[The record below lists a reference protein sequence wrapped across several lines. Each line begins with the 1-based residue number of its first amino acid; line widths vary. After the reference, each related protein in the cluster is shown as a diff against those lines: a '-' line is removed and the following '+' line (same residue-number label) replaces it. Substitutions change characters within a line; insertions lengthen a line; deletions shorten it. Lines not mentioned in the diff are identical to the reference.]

1 MNKLLFTAVLIISN
15 LLVAI
20 AGNENSYEIG
30 KRVKLNSGILNE
42 ERELII
48 YIPASYEFSNQDY
61 PVLYLLDGE
70 AHFHHATGIVQ
81 FLSSQGLM
89 PEMIVVSV
97 VNTDRNKDFTPTKLS
112 QRHTSGGA
120 DKFMDFFQKELFP
133 MMDSKYRTS
142 DYRILMGHS
151 LGGAFATYA
160 LLERPSMFNSY
171 ISISPYLM
179 YDNNYLIRQT
189 IEKLKPKYDR
199 NIYFYMTVGNEPTYF
214 ETLDFFAKTLEEK
227 SPKNLNFKYDKR
239 MEDNHGSSPHLTIY
253 NGLLFIFSDWKL
265 DEETISGG
273 MKAIDKHY
281 KSLSETYGVEMNAP
295 EPFINLL
302 GYRYLAEKNFE
313 EAIKIFKENVKR
325 YPESSNVYD
334 SLGEAYE
341 KSGNKEKAK
350 ENYSKAVALGKKT
363 NSPNLNIY
371 LQNLERVAE

>member
-15 LLVAI
+15 LLAAT

-30 KRVKLNSGILNE
+30 KRMKMNSGILNE

-48 YIPASYEFSNQDY
+48 YTPASYDLSNQDY

-112 QRHTSGGA
+112 QRPSSGGA

-133 MMDSKYRTS
+133 MMDSKYRIS

-160 LLERPSMFNSY
+160 LLERPSMFSSY

-189 IEKLKPKYDR
+189 IEKLKPKYNR
-199 NIYFYMTVGNEPTYF
+199 NIYFYMTVGNEPAYF

-227 SPKNLNFKYDKR
+227 SPKNLNFKYEKR
-239 MEDNHGSSPHLTIY
+239 MDDNHGSSPHLSIY
-253 NGLLFIFSDWKL
+253 NGLLYIFGDWKL
-265 DEETISGG
+265 DEETIKGG

-281 KSLSETYGVEMNAP
+281 KSLSKTYGVELTAP

-302 GYRYLAEKNFE
+302 GYRYLAQKNYDK
-313 EAIKIFKENVKR
+313 AIEIFKENVKR

>member
-1 MNKLLFTAVLIISN
+1 MNRLILTAVLIVSN
-15 LLVAI
+15 LLVAT

-30 KRVKLNSGILNE
+30 KRVKMNSGILNE

-48 YIPASYEFSNQDY
+48 YAPASYAFSSQDY

-112 QRHTSGGA
+112 QRPTSGGA

-133 MMDSKYRTS
+133 LMETNYRTS

-189 IEKLKPKYDR
+189 VEKLKPKYNR
-199 NIYFYMTVGNEPTYF
+199 NINFYMTVGNEPAYF
-214 ETLDFFAKTLEEK
+214 ETLDFFVKTVNEK
-227 SPKNLNFKYDKR
+227 SPKNLNFMYTKR

-253 NGLLFIFSDWKL
+253 NGLLFIYGDWKL
-265 DEETISGG
+265 DEETIKGG
-273 MKAIDKHY
+273 MKAIDKHN
-281 KSLSETYGVEMNAP
+281 KALSKTYGIEMTAP
-295 EPFINLL
+295 ENFINLL
-302 GYRYLAEKNFE
+302 GYRYLVEKNYD
-313 EAIKIFKENVKR
+313 EAIDIFKENVKR
-325 YPESSNVYD
+325 YPESANVYD

-350 ENYSKAVALGKKT
+350 ENYSMAVVLGKKT